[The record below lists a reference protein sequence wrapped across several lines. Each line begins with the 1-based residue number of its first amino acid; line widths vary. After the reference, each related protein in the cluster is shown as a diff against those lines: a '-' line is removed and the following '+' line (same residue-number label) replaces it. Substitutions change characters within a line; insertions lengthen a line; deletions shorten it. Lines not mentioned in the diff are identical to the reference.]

1 MDYTL
6 IALVLAF
13 WLIAAIGAAFATGLK
28 AIALALV
35 ARWFGLIS
43 KKP

>member
-6 IALVLAF
+6 IALILAF

-28 AIALALV
+28 ALAVALIAH
-35 ARWFGLIS
+35 WFGFNR
-43 KKP
+43 KP